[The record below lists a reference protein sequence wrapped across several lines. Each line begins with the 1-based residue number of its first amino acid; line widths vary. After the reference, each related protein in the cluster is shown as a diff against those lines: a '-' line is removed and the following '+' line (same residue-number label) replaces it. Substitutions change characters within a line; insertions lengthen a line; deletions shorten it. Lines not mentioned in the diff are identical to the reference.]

1 MLAAFRELYGWVAVD
16 ETLMKAVELFIFMSH
31 CPDLAIELHLH
42 DVLSISPAVQLVLR
56 HSYLSDRQGE
66 WKLEEVDPHRV
77 CVLCAR
83 PDMVDKNLCG
93 VKNPAKLALH
103 G

>member
-1 MLAAFRELYGWVAVD
+1 
-16 ETLMKAVELFIFMSH
+16 MKAVELFIFTSH
-31 CPDLAIELHLH
+31 CPDLAIELYLH
-42 DVLSISPAVQLVLR
+42 NVLSISPAVQLVLR

-77 CVLCAR
+77 GILRAR
-83 PDMVDKNLCG
+83 LDVVDKDLCG
-93 VKNPAKLALH
+93 VENPAKLALH